1 MYHFPVEEDRIRYA
15 VEHTEVLKEP
25 RRALSTFGTSNI
37 HYFLL
42 TEPVY
47 KEEAAREKETVIR
60 EGNVVAE
67 RPRIITPDY
76 LLNLEGFSKEA
87 RRYFEMARQELGAHA
102 AGLLYTYKNQPEN
115 LTIVS
120 EDLLQVS
127 ERLKEMVEKDNKPL
141 TAILK
146 GVDELWD
153 VSILKFIF
161 SLTRRSLPGHVDEM
175 GRKGYFEVDRRGLP
189 AGARQRID
197 EMFAQVKEGTLE
209 PRQLKAELDHWGVF
223 DEYEDRFLSLFRKG
237 A

>member
-1 MYHFPVEEDRIRYA
+1 MEEERIRYA

-25 RRALSTFGTSNI
+25 RRSLSTFGTTNI

-47 KEEAAREKETVIR
+47 KEPGSPEKETVIR

-67 RPRIITPDY
+67 RPKIVTPDY

-87 RRYFEMARQELGAHA
+87 RQYFEMARREVGPHA
-102 AGLLYTYKNQPEN
+102 TGILYAYKNQPEN

-120 EDLLQVS
+120 EELLQVS
-127 ERLKEMVEKDNKPL
+127 ERLKEMIEKEDRPL

-161 SLTRRSLPGHVDEM
+161 SLTRGSVPGHVEEM
-175 GRKGYFEVDRRGLP
+175 GRRGYFDVDRRGLP
-189 AGARQRID
+189 AGARQRIE
-197 EMFAQVKEGTLE
+197 EMFTMVKEGRLE
-209 PRQLKAELDHWGVF
+209 PGALKTELDRWGVF
-223 DEYEDRFLSLFRKG
+223 DEYEDRFLALFRRGK
-237 A
+237 

>member
-1 MYHFPVEEDRIRYA
+1 MEDRIRYA
-15 VEHTEVLKEP
+15 VEHTEVLKGP
-25 RRALSTFGTSNI
+25 TRALSTFGTTNI

-47 KEEAAREKETVIR
+47 KEPEGRDKETVIR

-67 RPRIITPDY
+67 RPKIITPDY

-87 RRYFEMARQELGAHA
+87 RQYFEMVREELGGGV

-127 ERLKEMVEKDNKPL
+127 RRLQEMVEKEQRPL

-153 VSILKFIF
+153 ISILKFIF
-161 SLTRRSLPGHVDEM
+161 SLTRTSLPHHVGEM
-175 GRKGYFEVDRRGLP
+175 DRRGYFEVDKKGLP
-189 AGARQRID
+189 AGSRQRIE
-197 EMFAQVKEGTLE
+197 EMFALVKDGRME
-209 PRQLKAELDHWGVF
+209 PRELKTELDRWGVF
-223 DEYEDRFLSLFRKG
+223 DEYEDRFLGLFRRIS
-237 A
+237 